1 MTTGGYFQHENSPL
15 FCKRTWNAASPS
27 FLHWFWDIA
36 GEGLGDGFGSRV
48 GGWRGGGVALR
59 GGVGLR
65 GVFDVEA
72 DDGLVWPVIRGF
84 GGFHGFAGELLGFGV
99 GSGCGGGVL
108 YNVFAA
114 GLLLPGGL
122 VRGVGFGADHLLVA

>member
-1 MTTGGYFQHENSPL
+1 MFPTIPQ
-15 FCKRTWNAASPS
+15 S
-27 FLHWFWDIA
+27 FLDRFWDVA

-65 GVFDVEA
+65 DVFDVEA
-72 DDGLVWPVIRGF
+72 DDGLVRPVIGLL

-99 GSGCGGGVL
+99 GGGSGGGVL
-108 YNVFAA
+108 DDVFAA

-122 VRGVGFGADHLLVA
+122 VRCDGFGADHLLVA